1 MGARQR
7 EPHTA
12 LSWVFGE
19 WGENVGTRILTKD
32 PACTCFQ
39 VMPRLPESK
48 ARKAG
53 QVDRD
58 REICTYWL
66 LALEKPLDAVSR
78 SLGWGGQRPLIA
90 MFFSSTPSAGKM
102 WYCAGCEGSFK
113 RASPPNT
120 PSVLTR
126 LRKRKLAN
134 EHNKILISK
143 DQIVQQMVICAA
155 TSGFCFSLNTS

>member
-53 QVDRD
+53 QVDRQ
-58 REICTYWL
+58 RNLHL
-66 LALEKPLDAVSR
+66 LAASVGETPGCSLQEPGLGR
-78 SLGWGGQRPLIA
+78 SKTSDCDV
-90 MFFSSTPSAGKM
+90 FSSTPSAGNM
-102 WYCAGCEGSFK
+102 WYCASCKGSFK
-113 RASPPNT
+113 RAFPPNT

-126 LRKRKLAN
+126 LRKRKLAY

-155 TSGFCFSLNTS
+155 ASGFCFSLNTS